1 MTTTSS
7 IRIDLDALEGNLE
20 AIARLVGGGHP
31 APDRICAVVK
41 SDAYGL
47 GAARIAGSMA
57 SMGIRN
63 FAAYQPQEAIEV
75 ATAARGASVLVLM
88 PVHQLDRAGAAR
100 HLLASGRLHYTAHTL
115 EQVRDLE
122 AEAAPLGI
130 VLPVHL
136 ELDTG
141 MGRGGCEEPDAR
153 RILDTVAGSR
163 RLRLAGVMTHLPD
176 ALDDPDTARERGRRF
191 RRFLEDAGDLVPDDA
206 VRHVS
211 ATAALQD
218 ASLRFDMARIGLG
231 WTGHLPRPAS
241 TDRSGLR
248 LRPAISWWS
257 RLVQVRRI
265 EAGRTIG
272 YGCTERI
279 ERDTIAGL
287 VPVGYADGLPPSRV
301 GGHRVVVHGKH
312 GPVAAPVLGR
322 MNMDQ
327 CVVDLTAVGPV
338 DADASV
344 EVVSSD
350 PDSMVSLPRVAARA
364 DVMPYELLCGLSP
377 RIPRVVVAGGSLAES
392 DRPASIESKT
402 AVRGP
407 RVGFG

>member
-20 AIARLVGGGHP
+20 AIARLVGGGRP

-63 FAAYQPQEAIEV
+63 FAAYQPEEAVEV

-100 HLLASGRLHYTAHTL
+100 HLLAAGRLHYTAHTL
-115 EQVRDLE
+115 DQVRDLE
-122 AEAAPLGI
+122 REAAPLGI

-141 MGRGGCEEPDAR
+141 MGRGGCEERDAL
-153 RILDTVAGSR
+153 RILEHVAESR

-176 ALDDPDTARERGRRF
+176 ALDDPDTARDRGRRF
-191 RRFLEDAGDLVPDDA
+191 RRFLAEAGGLVPEDA

-231 WTGHLPRPAS
+231 WTGHLPRPLAE
-241 TDRSGLR
+241 DGSGLR

-257 RLVQVRRI
+257 RLIQIRRI

-279 ERDTIAGL
+279 DRETIAGL

-301 GGHRVVVHGKH
+301 GSHRLVVHGRH
-312 GPVAAPVLGR
+312 GPVAVPVLGR

-327 CVVDLTAVGPV
+327 CVVDLTEVGPI

-344 EVVSSD
+344 EVVSSE
-350 PDSMVSLPRVAARA
+350 PDSVVSLPRVAARA
-364 DVMPYELLCGLSP
+364 DVMPYELLCGLST
-377 RIPRVVVAGGSLAES
+377 RIPRVVVAGGSLAEPN
-392 DRPASIESKT
+392 RVPAIDAEPPIRS
-402 AVRGP
+402 P

>member
-153 RILDTVAGSR
+153 RILETVAGSR

-327 CVVDLTAVGPV
+327 CVVDLTDVGPV

-350 PDSMVSLPRVAARA
+350 SDSMVSLSRVAARA

>member
-57 SMGIRN
+57 SMGIRS

-153 RILDTVAGSR
+153 RILETVAGSR

-241 TDRSGLR
+241 ADRSGLR

-327 CVVDLTAVGPV
+327 CVVDLTDVGPV

-350 PDSMVSLPRVAARA
+350 PDSVVSLPRVAARA

>member
-1 MTTTSS
+1 
-7 IRIDLDALEGNLE
+7 
-20 AIARLVGGGHP
+20 
-31 APDRICAVVK
+31 
-41 SDAYGL
+41 
-47 GAARIAGSMA
+47 
-57 SMGIRN
+57 MGIRN

-75 ATAARGASVLVLM
+75 ATAARRASGPALM

-153 RILDTVAGSR
+153 RILETVAGSR

-327 CVVDLTAVGPV
+327 CVVDLTDVGPV

-350 PDSMVSLPRVAARA
+350 PDSVVSLPRVAARA

>member
-1 MTTTSS
+1 MTTASS
-7 IRIDLDALEGNLE
+7 IRIDLAALEGNLE
-20 AIARLVGGGHP
+20 AIARLLGGGHP

-75 ATAARGASVLVLM
+75 ATAAHGASVLVLM

-100 HLLASGRLHYTAHTL
+100 HLLAAGRLHYTAHTL

-141 MGRGGCEEPDAR
+141 MGRGGCEGPDAR
-153 RILDTVAGSR
+153 RILEFVEGSR
-163 RLRLAGVMTHLPD
+163 RLRIAGVMTHLPD
-176 ALDDPDTARERGRRF
+176 ALDDPDTARDRGRRF

-231 WTGHLPRPAS
+231 WTGHLPRATA

-257 RLVQVRRI
+257 RLIQIRRI
-265 EAGRTIG
+265 QAGRTIG

-279 ERDTIAGL
+279 ERDTVAGL
-287 VPVGYADGLPPSRV
+287 VPVGYADGLPSSRL
-301 GGHRVVVHGKH
+301 GAHRVVIHGKQ
-312 GPVAAPVLGR
+312 GPVTAPVLGR

-327 CVVDLTAVGPV
+327 CVVDLTEVGPV
-338 DADASV
+338 DDDASV
-344 EVVSSD
+344 EVVSAD
-350 PDSMVSLPRVAARA
+350 PDSSVSLPRVAARA

-377 RIPRVVVAGGSLAES
+377 RIPRVMVAGGSLATS
-392 DRPASIESKT
+392 DQIAPIESKA

-407 RVGFG
+407 RIGFG

>member
-141 MGRGGCEEPDAR
+141 MGRGGCEEPDAH

-327 CVVDLTAVGPV
+327 CVVDLTDVGPV

>member
-20 AIARLVGGGHP
+20 AIARLVGGGNP

-153 RILDTVAGSR
+153 RILETVAGSR

-327 CVVDLTAVGPV
+327 CVVDLTDVGPV

-350 PDSMVSLPRVAARA
+350 PDSVVSLPRVAARA